1 MLIQVKWKSQKNP
14 IVERS
19 MNRASEMAAF
29 SANMASMPADAA
41 LLDGVVVEPVQN
53 FSTNKLIQLELIFSK
68 SIYVWRS

>member
-1 MLIQVKWKSQKNP
+1 
-14 IVERS
+14 

-68 SIYVWRS
+68 SIYV